1 MTFHRK
7 KSTIL
12 CRISINHQ
20 TITSTNEIRDL
31 CVFFQASLS
40 FDLNIKTF
48 CEKKRY
54 SCSGF
59 LREYHNSN
67 NTQCLN
73 TLYISIVLSILG
85 FACVVCLPQYECHIS
100 RIESV
105 QIKMLF
111 YALRKSNN
119 DPKIIIFFRLI
130 YRAVTFFEL
139 NHSVNAET
147 AKPYVR
153 FLYFI
158 WQVKFQFYFVDAKLQ
173 CPLQVYTR

>member
-1 MTFHRK
+1 
-7 KSTIL
+7 
-12 CRISINHQ
+12 
-20 TITSTNEIRDL
+20 
-31 CVFFQASLS
+31 
-40 FDLNIKTF
+40 
-48 CEKKRY
+48 
-54 SCSGF
+54 
-59 LREYHNSN
+59 
-67 NTQCLN
+67 
-73 TLYISIVLSILG
+73 
-85 FACVVCLPQYECHIS
+85 
-100 RIESV
+100 
-105 QIKMLF
+105 MLL

-158 WQVKFQFYFVDAKLQ
+158 WQVKFHFYFVDAKLQ